1 MSETN
6 KKYQKILKELKEN
19 IKDEKQLEYV
29 NKKFAEVSIIFL
41 DMIDEISENFETR
54 LHELEEQQVFV
65 EGKLKNIQS
74 VVKNIESD
82 IYDEDSN
89 FEILCPYC
97 NNEFSANVEDD
108 SQKEVKCPE
117 CNNIIELDWNDESD
131 DCGCSACHC
140 DDEDCDCEDCDC
152 EDDDD
157 CDCEDCNCGTNHN
170 CNSEECTCGDD
181 CKCDDDC
188 DCKKNHKE
196 DEE

>member
-74 VVKNIESD
+74 VVKNILD
-82 IYDEDSN
+82 IVQIRVVGVLFYLPMDNQHSQV
-89 FEILCPYC
+89 FLIL
-97 NNEFSANVEDD
+97 
-108 SQKEVKCPE
+108 
-117 CNNIIELDWNDESD
+117 
-131 DCGCSACHC
+131 
-140 DDEDCDCEDCDC
+140 
-152 EDDDD
+152 
-157 CDCEDCNCGTNHN
+157 
-170 CNSEECTCGDD
+170 
-181 CKCDDDC
+181 
-188 DCKKNHKE
+188 NHKQVQAVYFFLQ
-196 DEE
+196 